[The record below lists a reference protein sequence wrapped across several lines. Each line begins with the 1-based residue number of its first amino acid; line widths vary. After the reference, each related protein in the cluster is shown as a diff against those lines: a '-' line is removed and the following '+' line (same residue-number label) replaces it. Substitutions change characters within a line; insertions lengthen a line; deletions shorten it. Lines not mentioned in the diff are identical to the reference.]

1 MHANTMRSGL
11 VHIMPGSSSH
21 RVVVVGA
28 GVAGV
33 SAANALLASGEF
45 GVHDVCVLEAQSR
58 IGGRVHTR
66 AISDEVS
73 LDVGAAWIHGTEGN
87 PFIELAHKFGIVV
100 KQISARN
107 PWLHPASCPD
117 FLLFEGRR
125 QLSEEEIAETWE
137 WQDLLLRKLQ
147 VLATSE
153 SAAIDHVKSLAAGV
167 EQLVAEDSE
176 LRELIASVS
185 NARERLDL
193 CLRLRFID
201 HLSAPVKTVI
211 RTNARVVSIN
221 CESSDGVVIECADG
235 RRVTADRVVVTCS
248 LGFLKSGKLLFQPEL
263 PVAKAAAIAR
273 SQMGQCMKVLVQFPT
288 VFWPRDA
295 TFMAQIKDMSD
306 SSESKTRRIYF
317 PIVFSYYATKG
328 AAVLEGDL
336 VGSTASEIS
345 STFSDD
351 EIVHALV
358 LQLRDTFGQ
367 ETPEPVKHFV
377 TRWDRDEYALGAY
390 STVTVESSYEDP
402 DLLCQTV
409 ANRVLFA
416 GEATNYEYQGALQ
429 AAYIS
434 GKCTIVRCSSDT
446 AIVAHR
452 LGMCECHLSLQAS
465 TRQKS

>member
-1 MHANTMRSGL
+1 
-11 VHIMPGSSSH
+11 MPIGSSC

-33 SAANALLASGEF
+33 SAANALLASGQF
-45 GVHDVCVLEAQSR
+45 DVHDVCVLEAQPR

-87 PFIELAHKFGIVV
+87 PFIELARKFGIVV

-107 PWLHPASCPD
+107 PWLHPASCPG
-117 FLLFEGRR
+117 FLIFEGRR
-125 QLSEEEIAETWE
+125 QLSEEEVAETWA

-153 SAAIDHVKSLAAGV
+153 STATDHGKSLAVAV
-167 EQLVAEDSE
+167 EQLVAEDPE
-176 LRELIASVS
+176 LQELVASAG

-193 CLRLRFID
+193 CLRLVDTWMGATSDEQQVDAFGEIDLMGDDPGPHCIVPDGMERFID
-201 HLSAPVKTVI
+201 HLSAPVETVI

-221 CESSDGVVIECADG
+221 CESSDSVVIECADG

-263 PVAKAAAIAR
+263 PVAKAAAVAR

-288 VFWPRDA
+288 VFWPRNA
-295 TFMAQIKDMSD
+295 TFMAQIKDTSD
-306 SSESKTRRIYF
+306 PSESKTRRIYF

-328 AAVLEGDL
+328 VAVLEGDL
-336 VGSTASEIS
+336 VGSKASEIS
-345 STFSDD
+345 STLSDD
-351 EIVHALV
+351 EIVNALV

-367 ETPEPVKHFV
+367 EIPEPVKHFV

-390 STVTVESSYEDP
+390 STVTVEGSYEDP
-402 DLLCQTV
+402 DLLRQTV
-409 ANRVLFA
+409 AKRVLFA

-434 GKCTIVRCSSDT
+434 GKCIIAR
-446 AIVAHR
+446 
-452 LGMCECHLSLQAS
+452 
-465 TRQKS
+465 